1 MTDHIPQAVL
11 DGLAAARRASIR
23 RGDKLCV
30 HDGDDVYRIIRFWAD
45 GMTLDA
51 KHRDKLRGRIEI
63 YDGARHLY
71 QALVINSE
79 VEGAECVFTF
89 KWLHPV
95 HEQPAVDFVREN
107 DEPVALITR

>member
-1 MTDHIPQAVL
+1 MTDYMPQAVL

-30 HDGDDVYRIIRFWAD
+30 HDGEEVYRIIRFWAD

-51 KHRDKLRGRIEI
+51 KHADRLRGRIEI
-63 YDGARHLY
+63 YDGAQHLY

-79 VEGAECVFTF
+79 VRGVECVYDF
-89 KWLHPV
+89 KWIHPV
-95 HEQPAVDFVREN
+95 HDYPAVDFVREGKA
-107 DEPVALITR
+107 PVALIGH